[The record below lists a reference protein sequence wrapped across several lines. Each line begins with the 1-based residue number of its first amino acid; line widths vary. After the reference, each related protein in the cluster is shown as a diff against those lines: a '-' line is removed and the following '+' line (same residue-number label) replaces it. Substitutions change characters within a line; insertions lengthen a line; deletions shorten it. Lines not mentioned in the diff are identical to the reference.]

1 MRIQF
6 TKPATLDGLQ
16 LQNELASAGVVADL
30 PNIDEEGNFWLNMDE
45 TDVATATPIIG
56 AHVATVAP

>member
-45 TDVATATPIIG
+45 ADVATATPIIA
-56 AHVATVAP
+56 AHVAIVAP